1 MILPTVTVTLVDDDL
16 HTLDLLEAWMTN
28 SCYIPY
34 HFQILNKASSGRE
47 AIKKIRD
54 QPCDLVILDLNLP
67 DANGLSIAHFCK
79 TLQKRPRILLYS
91 GYDDWLEWKDTAHR
105 HIQGYVIKG
114 GPIETLEKAVH
125 KILQGGYFW
134 EPAVYYQMH
143 LKSLEPEEP
152 FVWAQPLTNRQEEVL
167 SLLCQGEKQAQIAVR
182 LNLSTNTVKT
192 HIRKICKKAGCS
204 SLESLKKKII

>member
-1 MILPTVTVTLVDDDL
+1 MLPTITVTLVDDDP

-34 HFQILNKASSGRE
+34 HFQILNKATSGQE
-47 AIKKIRD
+47 AIKKLQD
-54 QPCDLVILDLNLP
+54 QPCDLLILDLNLP

-105 HIQGYVIKG
+105 DIQGYVLKG
-114 GPIETLEKAVH
+114 SPIEIIEKAVK
-125 KILQGGYFW
+125 KILEGGYYW
-134 EPAVYYQMH
+134 DPAVYYQMH
-143 LKSLEPEEP
+143 LKSLDQEP
-152 FVWAQPLTNRQEEVL
+152 FVWVQPLTKRQEQVL
-167 SLLCQGEKQAQIAVR
+167 SLLCQGDKQAQIAIK

-192 HIRKICKKAGCS
+192 HLKKICKKAGCS
-204 SLESLKKKII
+204 DLESLKKKMT